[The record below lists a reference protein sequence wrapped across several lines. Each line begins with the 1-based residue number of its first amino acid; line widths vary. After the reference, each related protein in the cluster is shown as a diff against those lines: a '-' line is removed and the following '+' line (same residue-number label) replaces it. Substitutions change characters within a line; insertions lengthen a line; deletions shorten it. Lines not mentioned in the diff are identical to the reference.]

1 MKFKG
6 FNSLYKIMDKSYY
19 NKSKHS
25 NKAVAVYY
33 NLKDLLKINSEPEIV
48 LGMNLS
54 GLNYALLSDLNF
66 LKHFSDDP
74 QTRLDN
80 AICNLAVKNDKNF
93 KIIKESIDKNI
104 YEMNEKLKSSKQRL
118 EDCLVELSRKTETNF
133 ESNAEDSNDALDGVE
148 AKLTRL
154 LVDVLNKL
162 FAIEILFSTSIR
174 SSRES
179 IIQHIKNSNL
189 MVINNFRMVFDR
201 LNIKESVK
209 DGTRQIEPK
218 SNQQNELKDIINL
231 FNTMNRR
238 VDKIE
243 TNLASL
249 YEVNVEY

>member
-1 MKFKG
+1 M
-6 FNSLYKIMDKSYY
+6 
-19 NKSKHS
+19 
-25 NKAVAVYY
+25 
-33 NLKDLLKINSEPEIV
+33 
-48 LGMNLS
+48 
-54 GLNYALLSDLNF
+54 AL
-66 LKHFSDDP
+66 
-74 QTRLDN
+74 
-80 AICNLAVKNDKNF
+80 KNDKNF

-133 ESNAEDSNDALDGVE
+133 ESNAEDSNDALDSVE

-154 LVDVLNKL
+154 LVDVSNKL
-162 FAIEILFSTSIR
+162 FSIEILFATSIR

-189 MVINNFRMVFDR
+189 IVTNNFRMVFER

-231 FNTMNRR
+231 FNTMNKR

-249 YEVNVEY
+249 YEVIIEY

>member
-1 MKFKG
+1 
-6 FNSLYKIMDKSYY
+6 L
-19 NKSKHS
+19 
-25 NKAVAVYY
+25 
-33 NLKDLLKINSEPEIV
+33 
-48 LGMNLS
+48 
-54 GLNYALLSDLNF
+54 AL
-66 LKHFSDDP
+66 
-74 QTRLDN
+74 
-80 AICNLAVKNDKNF
+80 KNDKNF
-93 KIIKESIDKNI
+93 KIIQESIDKNI

-231 FNTMNRR
+231 FNTMNKR

-249 YEVNVEY
+249 YEVNIEY

>member
-1 MKFKG
+1 
-6 FNSLYKIMDKSYY
+6 
-19 NKSKHS
+19 
-25 NKAVAVYY
+25 
-33 NLKDLLKINSEPEIV
+33 
-48 LGMNLS
+48 
-54 GLNYALLSDLNF
+54 
-66 LKHFSDDP
+66 
-74 QTRLDN
+74 
-80 AICNLAVKNDKNF
+80 LAVKNDKNF
-93 KIIKESIDKNI
+93 KTIQESIDKNI

-133 ESNAEDSNDALDGVE
+133 ESNAEDSNDALDSVE

-154 LVDVLNKL
+154 LVDVSNKL
-162 FAIEILFSTSIR
+162 FTIEILFATSIR

-189 MVINNFRMVFDR
+189 IVTNNFRMVFER

-231 FNTMNRR
+231 FNTMNKR

-249 YEVNVEY
+249 YEVNIEY

>member
-1 MKFKG
+1 M
-6 FNSLYKIMDKSYY
+6 
-19 NKSKHS
+19 
-25 NKAVAVYY
+25 
-33 NLKDLLKINSEPEIV
+33 
-48 LGMNLS
+48 
-54 GLNYALLSDLNF
+54 
-66 LKHFSDDP
+66 
-74 QTRLDN
+74 
-80 AICNLAVKNDKNF
+80 AVKNDKNF
-93 KIIKESIDKNI
+93 KTIQESIDKNI

-133 ESNAEDSNDALDGVE
+133 ESNAEDSNDALDSVE

-154 LVDVLNKL
+154 LVDVSNKL
-162 FAIEILFSTSIR
+162 FTIEILFATSIR

-189 MVINNFRMVFDR
+189 IVTNNFRMVFER

-231 FNTMNRR
+231 FNTMNKR

-249 YEVNVEY
+249 YEVNIEY